1 MGLPEKQQ
9 QLSLLYYAK
18 KRWKFRVGSANFEY
32 GNFENVNFKMKGT
45 KNNGLTEKLN
55 GKMILKM

>member
-1 MGLPEKQQ
+1 ML
-9 QLSLLYYAK
+9 K